1 VARGT
6 HFLAQKRRKT
16 CDLSDAVDSRRTP
29 ACGYV
34 QQEEIHFCSEFF
46 SDVFDCRKTP
56 HLTGGIRPSLLV
68 KDAAQF
74 LRTLISFSSN

>member
-1 VARGT
+1 
-6 HFLAQKRRKT
+6 
-16 CDLSDAVDSRRTP
+16 
-29 ACGYV
+29 V